1 MLRFNGIQ
9 WEIQWDNA
17 ILDLT
22 YAENGTR
29 LEVETPEGRR
39 EFEVTDL
46 PFPDKARSIPRRSQR
61 S

>member
-1 MLRFNGIQ
+1 MLRFNG
-9 WEIQWDNA
+9 IQWDNA

-22 YAENGTR
+22 YTENGTR

-39 EFEVTDL
+39 DLEVTDL
-46 PFPDKARSIPRRSQR
+46 PFLDKARSIPRRSLR